1 MGPLPRLAAIATGVP
16 LHRLDQSNVVARVEQ
31 LFGRSPDFERLI
43 RVYANSGIAWR
54 YSVVPFQWFD
64 EPHGWADRNRA
75 YLTGARSDRGCRW
88 PRSRHSWR
96 WAWRDRRHRCGLDY
110 RCGDS
115 EPRRYLLT

>member
-16 LHRLDQSNVVARVEQ
+16 LHRLDQSNIVARVEQ

-64 EPHGWADRNRA
+64 EPHGRAERNRA
-75 YLTGARSDRGCRW
+75 YLTGARSDEAAAGRTLDI
-88 PRSRHSWR
+88 
-96 WAWRDRRHRCGLDY
+96 AGLGLGEIGGIVMASTIGVATPSLDVI
-110 RCGDS
+110 C
-115 EPRRYLLT
+115 